1 MARKIMVIPKAPF
14 GRILMKAGA
23 KRVSADAID
32 TFTEILTGMTEEIA
46 IQSSKI
52 AKHAGRKT
60 VKSSDIRLA
69 VNEINKKN

>member
-32 TFTEILTGMTEEIA
+32 TFTEILTEMTEEIA

-60 VKSSDIRLA
+60 VHEGDVRLA
-69 VNEINKKN
+69 AKQ